1 MEGKKMEDCKEI
13 IVQIK
18 KLKEANRQQLESQ
31 KKMIDDIT
39 KEEDYCENRDLSLDH
54 YRIFLD
60 ELYKLFEM
68 AERS

>member
-1 MEGKKMEDCKEI
+1 MEDCKEI
-13 IVQIK
+13 IAQIK

-68 AERS
+68 ADRS

>member
-1 MEGKKMEDCKEI
+1 MEDCKEI
-13 IVQIK
+13 IAQIK
-18 KLKEANRQQLESQ
+18 KLKEANRKQLESQ

-39 KEEDYCENRDLSLDH
+39 KEKNYCENRDMSLDH

-68 AERS
+68 ADRS